1 MAKNQNTNPPKGD
14 DQAPPAPPKMEIREV
29 SALDV
34 RSVGKSFRRLGLGF
48 TQDQPTYLN
57 PAALSQ
63 AQVETLKSESS
74 LRIIGAKINVAVTEG
89 APESLVLVPVADAA
103 VPVETDE

>member
-1 MAKNQNTNPPKGD
+1 MAKNQNNNPPKDGA
-14 DQAPPAPPKMEIREV
+14 QTPPPPKVEIREV
-29 SALDV
+29 NALDV
-34 RSVGKSFRRLGLGF
+34 RSVGKGFRRLGLGF

-63 AQVETLKSESS
+63 EQVEMLKHESS
-74 LRIIGAKINVAVTEG
+74 LRIIGATIDVAVTEG

-103 VPVETDE
+103 EPAEAGE